1 MSTQNATGNN
11 GARRAGNIP
20 SPSFDQA
27 PQANASRQDEKPDS
41 KTLKTANSWNVFS
54 WGIKLMQKINP
65 ENPFVTVARRP
76 VLCNAITLIIVLSC
90 IVSIGCDEKK
100 QPDAATTGK
109 LTVVTTIGMIT
120 DIVKNVGDA
129 HVEVTGLMGP
139 GVDPHLYKAT
149 AGDVTRLTSAKLIFY
164 NGLHLESKMGE
175 ILAKMTGNTKTVAVT
190 DDVPRSIL
198 LTPPEFEGQY
208 DPHLWFNV
216 TLWMKAV
223 EKVRDTLIDI
233 DPGHQA
239 DYEANAEGY
248 LAELAELHQYVKAQ
262 VEKVPSEQRVLVTAH
277 DAFNYFGNAYGFE
290 VRGLQGI
297 STATEAG
304 IADVQELATFIA
316 ERRIPAI
323 FVESSVSSRS
333 IEAVKAAVKSRGF
346 NVEIGGQLFSD
357 AMGTEGTPEG
367 TYIGMVRYNIDTI
380 VAALTAMQP

>member
-20 SPSFDQA
+20 SPSFDQE

-54 WGIKLMQKINP
+54 LGIKLMQKINP

-76 VLCNAITLIIVLSC
+76 VLCNAIALIIVLSC
-90 IVSIGCDEKK
+90 IVSIGCDGKK